1 VLRHARET
9 LALAKPF
16 LSAEPR
22 LAQQVEALRTRL
34 IAAETPRT
42 VHLESDGKTTVQ
54 VLKVRHLGALT
65 EQALPLRPGD
75 YVALGSRDGY
85 RDVRV
90 PFTVPLEAT
99 PPAIA
104 VVCRDRI

>member
-1 VLRHARET
+1 
-9 LALAKPF
+9 
-16 LSAEPR
+16 
-22 LAQQVEALRTRL
+22 
-34 IAAETPRT
+34 
-42 VHLESDGKTTVQ
+42 VQ

-65 EQALPLRPGD
+65 EQALPLRPGN
-75 YVALGSRDGY
+75 YIALGSRDGY

-90 PFTVPLEAT
+90 SFTVPLEAA